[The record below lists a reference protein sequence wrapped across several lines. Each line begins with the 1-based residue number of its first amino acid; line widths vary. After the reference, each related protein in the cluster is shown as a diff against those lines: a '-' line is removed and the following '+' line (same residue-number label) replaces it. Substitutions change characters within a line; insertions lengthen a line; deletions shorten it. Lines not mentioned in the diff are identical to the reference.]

1 MIDAKRLLD
10 QFLGAGQEEPNNRHQ
25 SRGARPG
32 GSSERADEANDGI
45 IGGLGRVLG
54 TAHGYARDNPLLA
67 GGLAGGLASILVGSK
82 GGRKLAT
89 QALTYGGAAA
99 IGALAYKAY
108 RDYQA
113 GQSQA
118 DTIARSDGGR
128 EAVPLLPPP
137 PDSPFAI
144 ANAPQGENVFA
155 LELISAMISASKA
168 DGHIDGQERAK
179 ILGRYSE
186 ASLDSEATSFIEKEL
201 AAPLN
206 IERIVKAART
216 KEEAVELYAAS
227 LLAITPDQAAERAYL
242 DLLASRLGLEPE
254 LAKTIERT
262 VESAQS

>member
-10 QFLGAGQEEPNNRHQ
+10 QFLGAGQEEPSHQ
-25 SRGARPG
+25 SDGARPG
-32 GSSERADEANDGI
+32 DPSQRADEPNGGI

-113 GQSQA
+113 GQSQ
-118 DTIARSDGGR
+118 TETMARSDGGS
-128 EAVPLLPPP
+128 ETVALLPPP

-168 DGHIDGQERAK
+168 DGHIDDQERAK

-186 ASLDSEATSFIEKEL
+186 AGLDNEATSFIKGEL

-216 KEEAVELYAAS
+216 KVEAVELYAAS

-242 DLLASRLGLEPE
+242 DLLAARLGLEPE
-254 LAKTIERT
+254 LAKMIERT